1 MNRNAALQLQR
12 ILLGSAGNRID
23 YGNDLART
31 IRSLGGADPFVG
43 DLYLPADRDAYGRPR
58 IQIPLDPSA
67 PVPYLEGAS
76 YDEAARRLG
85 QRFEGPL
92 SEMAERAAFEVKRG
106 GAPIVDGTTQ
116 HHAALLQSMGIGAK
130 GNPSL
135 VRQNIMALALL
146 RNPEF
151 REVFERSNVG
161 QVPRRLAALL
171 AARNLNAPG
180 LSIGDLE
187 SGRNALEG
195 SRAGLH
201 QFYETAD
208 QATQRRLPQGSLTQV
223 DLDLN
228 ALRGLQGFSA
238 NEFGPSI
245 DLAEGTIKGHPASR
259 GVFNALDVRP
269 NATMRSS
276 VPFQDI
282 GGPNVG
288 GTARGIAMDA
298 GQLHADDLT
307 KMERHSP
314 WMATP
319 SQLGPDGLTK
329 AEPRTLLSRIA
340 VALGVRPEQITND
353 HVREYTR
360 MASAQGIDRAMSR
373 FELPEGTRLDPTG
386 SYLIGRDGRPVSE
399 PRASVSG
406 PLRLPGELTE
416 PRIDVEPLSDRQ
428 SSNFRKLRSI
438 ILQDEIGTPEERMA
452 TRGRSASRLEAMAGD
467 GRRVP
472 PPDIGGAL
480 DPNRFDQQAVSFM
493 GEESPLENR
502 TDPRA
507 VGRRSWQQVGDQTA
521 ASLGEK
527 GRRQLRI
534 TVDMAFE
541 RAKQLVTSTDQTNR
555 ILALEDQIKGSFNAL
570 EASLNDPEA
579 KRTTKLQAAFTT
591 MRMVEG
597 TINELTPILGRE
609 AAPLSKHLQ
618 TAGAMF
624 LEGANAERAG
634 QGRRLRDSTP
644 TGPEEPSNLEKI
656 RKNTAIEK
664 LSGHRKSY
672 SNDGKPPV
680 SFDDPRP
687 MPENRRR
694 GREALGL
701 LQSMGL
707 SDPTEA
713 FGVATSDP
721 TKVPEIEAEFKRN
734 RDSADLARL
743 PSDSGGR
750 KRFVHKI
757 RILSG
762 ILGKD
767 PEVVIRE
774 MQATGTKARRV
785 DGELKVTDRGTRK
798 GQPRDLIN
806 FRRMMTAL
814 GIDVEGLTSGV
825 VGSQYERE
833 SASQKLSRQTG
844 DARRL
849 MDTLEGLSDESLSR
863 LSAVAKTRGSG
874 GPKEIRRQLAIELNA
889 LRHSKGSGYRKSGVA
904 WAPGVGGDGS
914 VQPTPVMQRDPNAAV
929 RMDASRKN
937 VKSGSATVPVSE
949 FAESSAEKHPNYRQA
964 QLNGATPAQLA
975 ELKSKLEERTESKLG
990 GRTREIPKDP
1000 VAPPEDGGK
1009 QGIAR
1014 GAGSARA
1021 IANARTD
1028 EVFTRIFGVDRGTG
1042 KRPVKR
1048 TIQVKDLELVR
1059 GRSSGDFSANL
1070 KALATEAYK
1079 RGITIDFSPEAM
1091 AVIRRRTPR
1100 SSRGNVL
1107 RLIQELKDKPQQS
1120 TKPTRKQ
1127 GAPSSR
1133 AGQITTIR
1141 KMIEEI
1147 KNNPDMPDREA
1158 KIRLV
1163 KKRIAEA
1170 QGSSN
1175 DSGFKRRIRAY
1186 RKKATAAANESR
1198 GAIDFGPIEISLQRL
1213 NNAIR
1218 SVRGVRGR

>member
-1 MNRNAALQLQR
+1 MSRNAALQLQR

-31 IRSLGGADPFVG
+31 IRSLGGADPFIG

-58 IQIPLDPSA
+58 MQIPLDPSV

-106 GAPIVDGTTQ
+106 GAPIVDGTAQ

-195 SRAGLH
+195 PRAGLH

-208 QATQRRLPQGSLTQV
+208 QATQRRLPQGALTQV
-223 DLDLN
+223 DLDLK

-245 DLAEGTIKGHPASR
+245 DLVEGTIKGHPASR

-269 NATMRSS
+269 NATMRSGL
-276 VPFQDI
+276 PFQDI

-298 GQLHADDLT
+298 GQMHADDLT

-340 VALGVRPEQITND
+340 AALGVRPEQITND

-386 SYLIGRDGRPVSE
+386 SYLIGRDGRPVGE
-399 PRASVSG
+399 PRASASG
-406 PLRLPGELTE
+406 PLRLPGVLTE
-416 PRIDVEPLSDRQ
+416 PRIDVEPLSDRE
-428 SSNFRKLRSI
+428 SANFRKLRSI
-438 ILQDEIGTPEERMA
+438 ILDDEIGTPEERA
-452 TRGRSASRLEAMAGD
+452 AARERSASRLASE

-480 DPNRFDQQAVSFM
+480 DPNRFDQQAVSYM

-541 RAKQLVTSTDQTNR
+541 RAKQLVTSPDQTNR

-579 KRTTKLQAAFTT
+579 KRIPKLQAAFST
-591 MRMVEG
+591 MRLVEG

-609 AAPLSKHLQ
+609 AAPLRKHLQ

-634 QGRRLRDSTP
+634 QGRRLADSTP
-644 TGPEEPSNLEKI
+644 GPEEPSNLAKI
-656 RKNTAIEK
+656 KKNTATEK
-664 LSGHRKSY
+664 AAGHRKIY
-672 SNDGKPPV
+672 SDDGKPPV
-680 SFDDPRP
+680 SVDDPRP

-694 GREALGL
+694 GREALSL

-721 TKVPEIEAEFKRN
+721 TRVPEIEAEFKRN
-734 RDSADLARL
+734 RDSSDLARL
-743 PSDSGGR
+743 PSDSVGR

-785 DGELKVTDRGTRK
+785 DGELQVTDRGIRK

-833 SASQKLSRQTG
+833 RASQKLSRQTS

-849 MDTLEGLSDESLSR
+849 MDTLEDLSDESLSR

-889 LRHSKGSGYRKSGVA
+889 LQNSKGSGYRKAGVT
-904 WAPGVGGDGS
+904 WAPGVGRDGT

-964 QLNGATPAQLA
+964 QLDGATPAQLA

-990 GRTREIPKDP
+990 GRPREIPKDP
-1000 VAPPEDGGK
+1000 VAPPESGGK

-1028 EVFTRIFGVDRGTG
+1028 EVFTRIFGVDRGMG
-1042 KRPVKR
+1042 ALPDRRPLKR
-1048 TIQVKDLELVR
+1048 TIQVKELELIR

-1100 SSRGNVL
+1100 SRRGNVL
-1107 RLIQELKDKPQQS
+1107 RLIQELKDKPQQPA
-1120 TKPTRKQ
+1120 KPTRKQ

-1133 AGQITTIR
+1133 AGQIATIR
-1141 KMIEEI
+1141 KMIEAI

-1175 DSGFKRRIRAY
+1175 DSGFKRRIRSY

-1198 GAIDFGPIEISLQRL
+1198 GVIDFGPIEISLQRL
-1213 NNAIR
+1213 NNAIK
-1218 SVRGVRGR
+1218 SVRRVRGR